1 MHTLAIR
8 VEHNAISYNE
18 SIWRRLYRLHYQFGG
33 DTVDKAGNVT
43 SETSSVANKLNIMS
57 LPVTKPVGKSQ
68 ESTNPNPNSYN
79 IFLLWFQWNYQ
90 NISVTIYLVAFYFYT
105 IDPHKGKSQNPYI
118 QLILFFSQVCLFFLV
133 SWMPSMA
140 TFLAYLY
147 AAKYAKF
154 GHICI
159 FGYNQIYYKY
169 VHDGYSQKEHNKTS
183 NFVKKSSQLDVWG
196 FSLIM

>member
-1 MHTLAIR
+1 VSNCIVHSSLFSLFCINFAPEYHTHTLGNWYILVILA
-8 VEHNAISYNE
+8 HN
-18 SIWRRLYRLHYQFGG
+18 WGTQGL
-33 DTVDKAGNVT
+33 TVCTPWPLGWST
-43 SETSSVANKLNIMS
+43 MPSPIMN
-57 LPVTKPVGKSQ
+57 Q
-68 ESTNPNPNSYN
+68 YEDDYN